1 MDKNYPYPEKEV
13 KALFRT
19 GFWIMREIACMLS
32 KYFRSPK
39 HYGVNCRVTSSV
51 STLYT
56 VNDSG
61 HDKEKAR
68 KCEELWCVEKLW
80 WGWFVLN
87 INPLIFKQF
96 IPNTPHSVPW
106 YLQAFSYMTVCACL
120 TKWAP
125 TWAHAH
131 ARGRNQSLDLSE
143 PDLHEASYHVI
154 KHGWVI
160 QMWPN
165 VTAEICQF
173 VQAESE
179 PLIAN
184 FIGRM
189 LPCCAAAM
197 LLLPWT

>member
-1 MDKNYPYPEKEV
+1 MDKSYLYPQKEV

-19 GFWIMREIACMLS
+19 GFWIMRETARMLS

-39 HYGVNCRVTSSV
+39 RDGFNCGVTSSV

-68 KCEELWCVEKLW
+68 NCEDLQRVEQLW

-106 YLQAFSYMTVCACL
+106 YLQAFSSTSVCARL
-120 TKWAP
+120 TRWAP
-125 TWAHAH
+125 TQAWAHACGSVPWFVR
-131 ARGRNQSLDLSE
+131 AWPSRSSCR
-143 PDLHEASYHVI
+143 VI
-154 KHGWVI
+154 KHHWVI
-160 QMWPN
+160 QLWLN

-173 VQAESE
+173 VQAERGPPIS
-179 PLIAN
+179 N
-184 FIGRM
+184 FTGKM
-189 LPCCAAAM
+189 LTCCAAAM